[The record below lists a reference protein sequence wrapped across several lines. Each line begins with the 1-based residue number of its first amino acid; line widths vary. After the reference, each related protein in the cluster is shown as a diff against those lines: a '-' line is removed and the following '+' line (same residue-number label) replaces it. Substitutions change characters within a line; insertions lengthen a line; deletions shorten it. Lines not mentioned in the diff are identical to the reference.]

1 MKISQFIQTEVLL
14 PRVKLHEV
22 LVVYDPARRF
32 RDLCKGLNSDSLQV
46 IDAADNSIESREQAL
61 QTLGRMGTSEA
72 DKTELLIYVPAR
84 APVSDEDRQQDPFAM
99 YTVCG
104 GVFPDGDGDEYL
116 SICLK
121 AKPDHATQIR
131 AIFEEDSNPGFAVI
145 DAVGSGVGWPRL
157 RTLLQ
162 AESVSGIL
170 FALLAPNEQQQQA
183 LKGQET
189 WAEEARDLS
198 KAALG
203 LKLKT
208 RSNAWPALTKELW
221 RFLLFSE
228 FVFDLPEA
236 LPAALADV
244 PHAAESARPL
254 IQGLC
259 ERLRNDLR
267 TRVIYID
274 KADSVEQELKL
285 PALCAGITD
294 LGTRDTFPFE
304 ERTFF
309 AEAVSALKQGD
320 PSLARSI
327 VQRHSGSVWIGKG
340 ESQTQW
346 GLIQAA
352 LELFAS
358 CDDFERQLPEHS
370 RSQNAL
376 IDFYLIGLRE
386 ADRREREFEQAVG
399 GYLDVES
406 DMVEVI
412 DHARLRY
419 GRLAGKVQM
428 VFTKHLETSGWP
440 PAGRLANSD
449 VFDQYVSP
457 RLQES
462 GRRVAYFLVDALR
475 YELGV
480 ALQQQLADDDS
491 VELLAAFAQLPSITS
506 VGMASLLPAAG
517 TRLNLVQKEG
527 RVVPMMG
534 DVPVANVHQRME
546 LLRRKYGDRFAE
558 SNLNEFVRSKK
569 DLPETVQLLVL
580 RSVEIDSHLENN
592 PETTLGLIHNTLK
605 RIRVAVHKL
614 KDSGFDDIV
623 IATDHGFFLNA
634 QAEAGDVCTKPAGDW
649 INVHERTL
657 LGDGIPDN
665 HSYVL
670 GAEKLGI
677 RGDFKQ
683 IAGPRSMAPYRAGML
698 YFHGGASLQEAVVP
712 VLIGRLQAAEKK
724 PETFFNVILA
734 YKNGATRITTRL
746 PVVDLRLDTT
756 SIFAQAEDFEV
767 LLEAHA
773 GKDKVVGEA
782 KAGGV
787 VNAATGAITLKP
799 GEPLQVTLVMQPG
812 FEGKF
817 TLKALNPRTFT
828 MYSSLKLETD
838 YIV

>member
-1 MKISQFIQTEVLL
+1 M
-14 PRVKLHEV
+14 
-22 LVVYDPARRF
+22 
-32 RDLCKGLNSDSLQV
+32 
-46 IDAADNSIESREQAL
+46 
-61 QTLGRMGTSEA
+61 
-72 DKTELLIYVPAR
+72 
-84 APVSDEDRQQDPFAM
+84 
-99 YTVCG
+99 
-104 GVFPDGDGDEYL
+104 
-116 SICLK
+116 
-121 AKPDHATQIR
+121 
-131 AIFEEDSNPGFAVI
+131 
-145 DAVGSGVGWPRL
+145 
-157 RTLLQ
+157 
-162 AESVSGIL
+162 
-170 FALLAPNEQQQQA
+170 
-183 LKGQET
+183 
-189 WAEEARDLS
+189 
-198 KAALG
+198 
-203 LKLKT
+203 
-208 RSNAWPALTKELW
+208 
-221 RFLLFSE
+221 
-228 FVFDLPEA
+228 
-236 LPAALADV
+236 
-244 PHAAESARPL
+244 
-254 IQGLC
+254 
-259 ERLRNDLR
+259 
-267 TRVIYID
+267 
-274 KADSVEQELKL
+274 
-285 PALCAGITD
+285 
-294 LGTRDTFPFE
+294 
-304 ERTFF
+304 
-309 AEAVSALKQGD
+309 
-320 PSLARSI
+320 
-327 VQRHSGSVWIGKG
+327 
-340 ESQTQW
+340 
-346 GLIQAA
+346 
-352 LELFAS
+352 
-358 CDDFERQLPEHS
+358 
-370 RSQNAL
+370 
-376 IDFYLIGLRE
+376 
-386 ADRREREFEQAVG
+386 
-399 GYLDVES
+399 DVES

-491 VELLAAFAQLPSITS
+491 VELLDAFAQLPSITS
-506 VGMASLLPAAG
+506 VGMASLLPEAG

-527 RVVPMMG
+527 RVVPMIG
-534 DVPVANVHQRME
+534 DVPVANVYQRME

-799 GEPLQVTLVMQPG
+799 GERVQVTLVMQPG

>member
-61 QTLGRMGTSEA
+61 QTLCRMATSKT

-99 YTVCG
+99 YAVCG

-145 DAVGSGVGWPRL
+145 DAIGSGVGWPTL

-170 FALLAPNEQQQQA
+170 FALLAPNEQKQQA

-189 WAEEARDLS
+189 WAEEARDLF

-208 RSNAWPALTKELW
+208 RSNAWPALANELW

-236 LPAALADV
+236 MPAALADV

-259 ERLRNDLR
+259 ERLRNDMR

-294 LGTRDTFPFE
+294 LGTCDTFPFE

-309 AEAVSALKQGD
+309 AEAVSALEQGD
-320 PSLARSI
+320 PGRARSI

-370 RSQNAL
+370 RSQDAL

-386 ADRREREFEQAVG
+386 ADRRQREFEQAVG

-412 DHARLRY
+412 DHARSHY

-428 VFTKHLETSGWP
+428 VFTKHLETIGWP

-506 VGMASLLPAAG
+506 VGMASLLPEAG

-527 RVVPMMG
+527 RVVPTMG

-558 SNLNEFVRSKK
+558 SKLNDFVRSKK

-592 PETTLGLIHNTLK
+592 PETTLGLIHDTLK

-614 KDSGFDDIV
+614 KNTGFDDIV
-623 IATDHGFFLNA
+623 IAADHGFFLNA
-634 QAEAGDVCTKPAGDW
+634 QAEAGDVCTKPSGDW

-657 LGDGIPDN
+657 LGDGTPDS
-665 HSYVL
+665 HSFVV

-683 IAGPRSMAPYRAGML
+683 VAGPRSMAPYRAGML

-712 VLIGRLQAAEKK
+712 VLIGRLQAAEDK
-724 PETFFNVILA
+724 PDNFFNVILA

-746 PVVDLRLDTT
+746 PVVDVQLDTS
-756 SIFAQAEDFEV
+756 SIFAQAEEFEV

-799 GEPLQVTLVMQPG
+799 GERVQVTLVMQPE